1 MIELNNIELDVARE
15 ILNIGLSKSADS
27 LSFFI
32 KDQVFVKTFDLYLG
46 DADTLE
52 SYLEVDHDKELSIL
66 TTELKGELT
75 GDCFLIFD
83 ENEVEEL
90 LKVSLPASILDN
102 PDQKAEMGKAIL
114 LELDNIVAASVIT
127 QFSNILDCRVYG
139 DVPNL
144 EVVASDEL
152 ATIIKQKANLDY
164 YLCFKVDFHT
174 NELDLKPK
182 FIWGLGEKFL
192 EGVKEIALEGTDS
205 LEKYKAAKG

>member
-32 KDQVFVKTFDLYLG
+32 QNKVFVKTFDLYLG
-46 DADTLE
+46 DESTLE
-52 SYLEVDHDKELSIL
+52 SYLEVNHDKQLSVL

-83 ENEVEEL
+83 EDEVEEL
-90 LKVSLPASILDN
+90 LNVSLPASILEDTE
-102 PDQKAEMGKAIL
+102 KKKEMGKAIL

-127 QFSNILDCRVYG
+127 QFSNILECHVYG

-144 EVVASDEL
+144 EVVAPSNL
-152 ATIIKQKANLDY
+152 SSLIKKKANLDY

-174 NELDLKPK
+174 DNLDLKPK

-192 EGVKEIALEGTDS
+192 SGVKVIAEDGMETLD
-205 LEKYKAAKG
+205 KFKAAN